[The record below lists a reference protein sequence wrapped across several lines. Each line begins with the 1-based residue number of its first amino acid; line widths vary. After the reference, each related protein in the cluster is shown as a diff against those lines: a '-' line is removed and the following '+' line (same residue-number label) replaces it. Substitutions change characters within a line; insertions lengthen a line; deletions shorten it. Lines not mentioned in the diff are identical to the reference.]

1 MSDGEMEDQRR
12 KKREYMNN
20 VICIN
25 KNTDDNSTKKCNTII
40 NKIYYL
46 LCEMVYQKTL
56 LTTFQEAMLHLYA

>member
-40 NKIYYL
+40 NKI
-46 LCEMVYQKTL
+46 
-56 LTTFQEAMLHLYA
+56 